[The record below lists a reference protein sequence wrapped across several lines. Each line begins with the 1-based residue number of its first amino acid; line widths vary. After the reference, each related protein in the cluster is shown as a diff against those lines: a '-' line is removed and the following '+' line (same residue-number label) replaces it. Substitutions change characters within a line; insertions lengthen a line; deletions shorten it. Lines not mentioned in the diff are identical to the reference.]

1 MSCVLRISVRI
12 RSPLRHSHRARGR
25 TVLCRKFP
33 GAYMEVKAMQRSRPP
48 TALVRLPALARAG
61 EGRAARRYLRE
72 RTKTFAPE
80 RPAGVTPPR
89 RPDGVRELTVTS
101 VQRPRRDR
109 CSRATYVPWLRL
121 SGRWLGE
128 PRCD

>member
-1 MSCVLRISVRI
+1 
-12 RSPLRHSHRARGR
+12 
-25 TVLCRKFP
+25 
-33 GAYMEVKAMQRSRPP
+33 MEVKAMQRSRPL

-72 RTKTFAPE
+72 RTKAFAPE
-80 RPAGVTPPR
+80 RPAGVTPPQ

-109 CSRATYVPWLRL
+109 CSRGAYAPWLRL
-121 SGRWLGE
+121 AGRWLEEHGVGIHARVIVKVE
-128 PRCD
+128 PGRLIVTLKSEE